1 MTDTDDAME
10 ALQNFEELGERELIN
25 DSKLNITNN
34 YRKTI
39 IVGDN

>member
-1 MTDTDDAME
+1 MTDITDDALE
-10 ALQNFEELGERELIN
+10 AKSLGAQKELIN
-25 DSKLNITNN
+25 DSKLKITIN